1 MLDLGWTELMLIAGV
16 AVLVISPKDLPKA
29 MRSVGNYVG
38 QLKRMARGFQNQVND
53 ALRESEL
60 DDVKKSVES
69 IGKIDPVGDVKK
81 EIRKVDTD
89 LRKSVESIGKIDPV
103 GDIKKEIRK
112 VDTDLRKELTFAPG
126 GRHACDGRSQA
137 VHLTGD
143 GAQGDRTVGQGGA
156 QGDHLSGQEE
166 GAQGGSLDGN
176 GFGRC

>member
-29 MRSVGNYVG
+29 MRSVGNCVG

-53 ALRESEL
+53 ALREAEL

-112 VDTDLRKELTFAPG
+112 VDTDLRKELTLPREDDTPATDVPKPSTSPATAPIDDD
-126 GRHACDGRSQA
+126 AASPAQPESA
-137 VHLTGD
+137 TGE
-143 GAQGDRTVGQGGA
+143 AKT
-156 QGDHLSGQEE
+156 
-166 GAQGGSLDGN
+166 
-176 GFGRC
+176 

>member
-60 DDVKKSVES
+60 DDIKKSVES

-112 VDTDLRKELTFAPG
+112 VDTDLRKELTLPREDDTPATDVPKPSTSPATAPIDDD
-126 GRHACDGRSQA
+126 AASPAQPESA
-137 VHLTGD
+137 TGE
-143 GAQGDRTVGQGGA
+143 AKT
-156 QGDHLSGQEE
+156 
-166 GAQGGSLDGN
+166 
-176 GFGRC
+176 